1 MMRFKGSTDDLLVAE
16 FSNVGRV
23 RIFIYRKFIE
33 NVGDINKSEFRLKEL
48 KTDEG
53 LVESFVHTPLWKSN
67 VRSTLAQFGIRER

>member
-1 MMRFKGSTDDLLVAE
+1 MQHLLREVLHFYLE
-16 FSNVGRV
+16 RG
-23 RIFIYRKFIE
+23 
-33 NVGDINKSEFRLKEL
+33 EL